1 MYKMDVIKKIALS
14 VSVCSVIVASVIAPS
29 AGALS
34 TSRPLQTLGV
44 GVSAQDQVK
53 KGIDNAGGTVN
64 NFNIGTAITNIVNI
78 MLYALGA
85 IAVIMIVIGG
95 IRYTTSNGDSNG
107 IQSAK
112 NTILYAVAGLVVAI
126 LAYAIVNF
134 VVSNLLGS
142 GSNQSTPTANY
153 TYV

>member
-1 MYKMDVIKKIALS
+1 MNIIKKLVLGTGI
-14 VSVCSVIVASVIAPS
+14 CSVVIVGMVAPS
-29 AGALS
+29 ASALS
-34 TSRPLQTLGV
+34 TSQLSQTFAV

-85 IAVIMIVIGG
+85 IAVIMIVVGG

-142 GSNQSTPTANY
+142 GGSQSTPTAQYNY
-153 TYV
+153 V

>member
-1 MYKMDVIKKIALS
+1 MDVIKKIALS
-14 VSVCSVIVASVIAPS
+14 VSVCSVIVASAIAPP

-34 TSRPLQTLGV
+34 TNQPLHTLGV

-107 IQSAK
+107 IKSAK

>member
-1 MYKMDVIKKIALS
+1 MNIIKKIALS
-14 VSVCSVIVASVIAPS
+14 AGVFSVVVAGIVAPS
-29 AGALS
+29 ANALS
-34 TSRPLQTLGV
+34 VNQPLQTFAI

-53 KGIDNAGGTVN
+53 KGVDNAGGTVN
-64 NFNIGTAITNIVNI
+64 NFNIGTVITNIINI

-85 IAVIMIVIGG
+85 IAVIMIIIGG

-134 VVSNLLGS
+134 VVSNLISGGS
-142 GSNQSTPTANY
+142 QSTPTANY
-153 TYV
+153 NYV

>member
-1 MYKMDVIKKIALS
+1 MNIIKKIALS
-14 VSVCSVIVASVIAPS
+14 TGVCSVVIAGMVAPS
-29 AGALS
+29 ASALS
-34 TSRPLQTLGV
+34 SSQSLQTFAV

-85 IAVIMIVIGG
+85 IAVIMIVVGG

-142 GSNQSTPTANY
+142 GGSQSTPTAQYNY
-153 TYV
+153 V

>member
-1 MYKMDVIKKIALS
+1 MNIIKKLVLGTGI
-14 VSVCSVIVASVIAPS
+14 CSVVITGMVTPS
-29 AGALS
+29 ASALS
-34 TSRPLQTLGV
+34 TSQLSQTFAV

-85 IAVIMIVIGG
+85 IAVIMIVVGG

-142 GSNQSTPTANY
+142 GGSQSTPTANY
-153 TYV
+153 NYV

>member
-1 MYKMDVIKKIALS
+1 MNIIKKLALS
-14 VSVCSVIVASVIAPS
+14 TGVCSVVIAGMVAPS
-29 AGALS
+29 ASALS
-34 TSRPLQTLGV
+34 SSQPLQTLAV

-85 IAVIMIVIGG
+85 IAVIMIVVGG

-142 GSNQSTPTANY
+142 GGGQSTPTAQYNY
-153 TYV
+153 V

>member
-1 MYKMDVIKKIALS
+1 MNIIKKLVLGTGI
-14 VSVCSVIVASVIAPS
+14 CSVVIASMVAPS
-29 AGALS
+29 ASALS
-34 TSRPLQTLGV
+34 SSQSLQTFAV

>member
-1 MYKMDVIKKIALS
+1 MNIIKKLALS
-14 VSVCSVIVASVIAPS
+14 TGVCSVVITGMVAPS
-29 AGALS
+29 ASALS
-34 TSRPLQTLGV
+34 SSQPLQTLAV

-142 GSNQSTPTANY
+142 GGSQSTPTAQYNY
-153 TYV
+153 V

>member
-1 MYKMDVIKKIALS
+1 MNIIKKLALS
-14 VSVCSVIVASVIAPS
+14 TGVCSVVIAGMVAPS
-29 AGALS
+29 ASALS
-34 TSRPLQTLGV
+34 ASQPLQTFAA

-64 NFNIGTAITNIVNI
+64 NFNIGTAITNIINI

-142 GSNQSTPTANY
+142 GGSQSTPTANY